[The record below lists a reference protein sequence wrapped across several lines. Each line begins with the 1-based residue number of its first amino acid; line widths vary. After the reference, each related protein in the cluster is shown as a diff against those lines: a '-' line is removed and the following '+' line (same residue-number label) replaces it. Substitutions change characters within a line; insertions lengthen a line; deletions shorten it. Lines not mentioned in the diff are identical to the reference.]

1 MRRTSPLQKAPESV
15 AASRG
20 ARWRSVRRPSV
31 RRVLL
36 GVLIGGS
43 LVTTPANAV
52 TSGHRLPTGPERPV
66 RERTIDIQHL
76 SADLRF
82 DMDRQTIAGE
92 AAVQF
97 TSLRPGL
104 EAVSLD
110 AADLEILTVELVLGE
125 PQSATVLDHAV
136 EGRQLRISLPQPLP
150 LGQSLTLR
158 IAYSCAPTAGMYFF
172 PATERRAA
180 QAWNYGEGGL
190 HYGWLPLYNDTND
203 RFAVDLRITVDR
215 PFVALG
221 NGVLAETRDNPDGSR
236 TFHWVQE
243 QEIPN
248 YLLALD
254 VGEFVE
260 VPLDTATVGERQVP
274 LSVWTAPGEEDGVA
288 FTFRDT
294 PRMMEFFSERFGYPY
309 VWPKYDQV
317 TLRQF
322 DWAMETTTMVGFN
335 ETYERSADDPV
346 DSGPSFHQAW
356 PGWATWD
363 TIAHEL
369 AHHWFGD
376 LVTCRSLGSLWLN
389 ESFATFSHTLWT
401 GQAFGED
408 DLTYQRW
415 RYRDSYLDHI
425 RATGE
430 VRPLEYLRYE
440 TPGDTYQM
448 ETTYFKGALVLHM
461 LRRVLGDESFYGA
474 LADYLKEHAFSEVS
488 ATDLQRALEKQS
500 GRNLSWFFDDWIVGG
515 GGHPVLDVSYR
526 WVPERRQVDLTVEQI
541 QADLPFENLF
551 RLPVEVEIVTA
562 EGAVNHTVQLD
573 EWTTRVSLPA
583 ASRPL
588 AVVFDKGNWLVA
600 ELRVERSLEEV
611 LYLLERGDLAA
622 GLQAARQIAA
632 GFARRP
638 EGAAALSRLLADPQA
653 HWGLRQEAARDLGTI
668 GGEAARQALVGAAT
682 DPDRRVRRAVAVAL
696 AEAAGAKAAVAL
708 RRMVEN
714 DDAEDVI
721 AAAAFSL
728 GRMHAPDAAAFLSR
742 QLDRESNWAHAIRG
756 GAMLGLAALE
766 DPAQVAT
773 FASYVGPAYPSPV
786 RLAALDGWFR
796 VAPDVAALAARLRE
810 LTADDNL
817 AVQGDAIEKLGKLH
831 READREFLEQLAES
845 EPNENLAQAAR
856 AAVELIQAFNR

>member
-1 MRRTSPLQKAPESV
+1 MRRIGDDLGSTHRPLI
-15 AASRG
+15 RG
-20 ARWRSVRRPSV
+20 SILPQPIG
-31 RRVLL
+31 RVLVGL
-36 GVLIGGS
+36 AVIGA
-43 LVTTPANAV
+43 LVTPPSGAV
-52 TSGHRLPTGPERPV
+52 TPGHRLPSGPERPV
-66 RERTIDIQHL
+66 RERTVDIQRL
-76 SADLRF
+76 TANLRF
-82 DMDRQTIAGE
+82 DMDERAIAGE
-92 AAVQF
+92 VSVRLAP
-97 TSLRPGL
+97 LRGGL
-104 EAVSLD
+104 DEVLLD
-110 AADLEILTVELVLGE
+110 AADLEIERVELVSIPEGQGSPSE
-125 PQSATVLDHAV
+125 TESATALDFAV
-136 EGRQLRISLPQPLP
+136 EGRQLRISLPHPAP
-150 LGQSLTLR
+150 TGRSLVLR
-158 IAYSCAPTAGMYFF
+158 IVYSCNPTAGMYFF
-172 PATERRAA
+172 PATQMRAA

-203 RFAVDLRITVDR
+203 RFAVDLRITVER
-215 PFVALG
+215 PYVALG
-221 NGVLAETRDNPDGSR
+221 NGVLTQTLDNPDGSR

-254 VGEFVE
+254 VGDFVE

-274 LSVWTAPGEEDGVA
+274 LSVWTAPGEEAGVA

-322 DWAMETTTMVGFN
+322 DWAMETATMVGFN
-335 ETYERSADDPV
+335 ETYERNADDPV

-461 LRRVLGDESFYGA
+461 LRRFVGDEGFYGA
-474 LADYLKEHAFSEVS
+474 ISSYLKRHAFSEVE
-488 ATDLQRALEKQS
+488 AADFQAAVERQT

-515 GGHPVLDVSYR
+515 GGHPVFDVSYR
-526 WVPERRQVDLTVEQI
+526 WAPERRQVDLTVEQI
-541 QADLPFENLF
+541 QTDLPFENLF
-551 RLPVEVEIVTA
+551 RLPVEVEVVTA
-562 EGAVNHTVQLD
+562 GGSRTHSVQLD

-583 ASRPL
+583 ESRPL

-600 ELRVERSLEEV
+600 EARVTRSLEEV
-611 LYLLERGDLAA
+611 LYQLDHGDLAA
-622 GLQAARQIAA
+622 RLQAARQLA
-632 GFARRP
+632 GDFSRRP
-638 EGAAALSRLLADPQA
+638 RATAALSRLLADPKA
-653 HWGLRQEAARDLGTI
+653 HWGLRQEGRPDGPGRGRHRSRSPRAPSRGRGPRGGGRSERRRGASLDGRKRSHARPGC
-668 GGEAARQALVGAAT
+668 
-682 DPDRRVRRAVAVAL
+682 RRV
-696 AEAAGAKAAVAL
+696 
-708 RRMVEN
+708 
-714 DDAEDVI
+714 
-721 AAAAFSL
+721 S
-728 GRMHAPDAAAFLSR
+728 AP
-742 QLDRESNWAHAIRG
+742 
-756 GAMLGLAALE
+756 
-766 DPAQVAT
+766 PAR
-773 FASYVGPAYPSPV
+773 S
-786 RLAALDGWFR
+786 
-796 VAPDVAALAARLRE
+796 
-810 LTADDNL
+810 
-817 AVQGDAIEKLGKLH
+817 
-831 READREFLEQLAES
+831 
-845 EPNENLAQAAR
+845 
-856 AAVELIQAFNR
+856 

>member
-1 MRRTSPLQKAPESV
+1 MSVDSPNGSV
-15 AASRG
+15 SWSPV
-20 ARWRSVRRPSV
+20 ARKLR
-31 RRVLL
+31 
-36 GVLIGGS
+36 S
-43 LVTTPANAV
+43 LVVLCALAAPPLCAV
-52 TSGHRLPTGPERPV
+52 TPGHRLPTGPERPV
-66 RERTIDIQHL
+66 RERAVDIQHL

-82 DMDRQTIAGE
+82 DMNRRTIAGE
-92 AAVQF
+92 VSVRL
-97 TSLRPGL
+97 TPLRPDLGT
-104 EAVSLD
+104 VSLD
-110 AADLEILTVELVLGE
+110 AVGLEIEKVEMVSMAAGRE
-125 PQSATVLDHAV
+125 SAIGLEYVV
-136 EGRQLRISLPQPLP
+136 EDRQLRVSLAETVAP
-150 LGQSLTLR
+150 GRSLLLR
-158 IAYSCAPTAGMYFF
+158 IAYSCTPKAGMYFF
-172 PATERRAA
+172 PASQTRAA

-190 HYGWLPLYNDTND
+190 HYGWVPLYNDTND

-215 PFVALG
+215 PYVALG
-221 NGVLAETRDNPDGSR
+221 NGILVETRDNPDGSR

-243 QEIPN
+243 EEIPN
-248 YLLALD
+248 YLLALN

-288 FTFRDT
+288 YTFRDT

-322 DWAMETTTMVGFN
+322 DWAMETATMVGFN
-335 ETYERSADDPV
+335 ETYERRAGDPV

-401 GQAFGED
+401 EEAFGED

-461 LRRVLGDESFYGA
+461 LRRVVGDESFYGG
-474 LADYLKEHAFSEVS
+474 LSNYLEEHAFSEVT
-488 ATDLQRALEKQS
+488 AADLQRALEKET

-515 GGHPVLDVSYR
+515 GGHPVFDVSYR
-526 WVPERRQVDLTVEQI
+526 WAPERRQVDLTVEQI

-562 EGAVNHTVQLD
+562 EGAINHTVQLD
-573 EWTTRVSLPA
+573 DWTTRVSLPA

-600 ELRVERSLEEV
+600 ELRVERSLGEAIHQ
-611 LYLLERGDLAA
+611 LENGDLAA
-622 GLQAARQIAA
+622 GLQAARQIATD
-632 GFARRP
+632 FPRRP
-638 EGAAALSRLLADPQA
+638 AGVQALSRLLADPQA
-653 HWGLRQEAARDLGTI
+653 HWGLRQEAARDLGTM
-668 GGEAARQALVGAAT
+668 GGDRAGRALVAAAS
-682 DPDRRVRRAVAVAL
+682 DEDRRVRRAAAVAL
-696 AEAAGAKAAVAL
+696 GEAAGASAAQAL
-708 RRMVEN
+708 RTLVE
-714 DDAEDVI
+714 DDTAEDVV
-721 AAAAFSL
+721 ATAAFSL
-728 GRMHAPDAAAFLSR
+728 GRMHAPGAAEFLSR
-742 QLDRESNWAHAIRG
+742 QLDRESSWAHAIRG
-756 GAMLGLAALE
+756 GALLGLAELE
-766 DPAQVAT
+766 EPSLVPVFSAYLAPT
-773 FASYVGPAYPSPV
+773 YPSPV

-796 VAPDVAALAARLRE
+796 AAPEAPALAARLRE

-817 AVQGDAIEKLGKLH
+817 AVRGAAIEKLGQLH
-831 READREFLEQLAES
+831 RATDLAFLEQIAAS

-856 AAVELIQAFNR
+856 QAVELVQAFSR